1 MAHVHETLESLAA
14 KVAQLTWSITS
25 YLNSEGLPQPS
36 FAVDGPAAYPATP
49 ELTASRM
56 MLIQSLTDMLHLAR
70 GGRDFIFTQ
79 SIGVRCQPLPRKA
92 IPKIPWIKTS
102 ARERLTVTRG
112 TSCSTI

>member
-1 MAHVHETLESLAA
+1 MAHVHETLDTLSA

-36 FAVDGPAAYPATP
+36 FAAAGPAAFPAAP

-70 GGRDFIFTQ
+70 GGRDYIFTQ
-79 SIGVRCQPLPRKA
+79 SIGVCCQPPPSQNRYPV
-92 IPKIPWIKTS
+92 IEGQ
-102 ARERLTVTRG
+102 RERG
-112 TSCSTI
+112 

>member
-1 MAHVHETLESLAA
+1 MAHAHETLESLAA

-79 SIGVRCQPLPRKA
+79 SIGVRCQPPQEKSFPKYPGLRPR
-92 IPKIPWIKTS
+92 
-102 ARERLTVTRG
+102 RG
-112 TSCSTI
+112 RG